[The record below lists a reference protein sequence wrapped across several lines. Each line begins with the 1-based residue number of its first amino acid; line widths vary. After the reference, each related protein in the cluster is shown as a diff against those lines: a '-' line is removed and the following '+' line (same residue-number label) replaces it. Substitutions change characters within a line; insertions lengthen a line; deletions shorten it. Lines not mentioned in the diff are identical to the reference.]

1 MTILVNAT
9 KNCQCIEVS
18 QASPWLVV
26 TTQPSRMV
34 WADGNSYDHIN
45 CANSFSADSL
55 ADFFCSMCCTCLPYC
70 FWIANLFLI
79 LLSPSKKHK
88 PLRGAF
94 IRLEASDKFRL
105 ICKSMFAC
113 MYPPN
118 SPCPSRCHHVFD
130 TLSTHKKGENLTILS
145 LLYGAGRSLSLE

>member
-1 MTILVNAT
+1 MQQKTANALKFRKQVHGSWLPPSPLGWCGLTAIVMTTSIAPTRSL
-9 KNCQCIEVS
+9 QI
-18 QASPWLVV
+18 
-26 TTQPSRMV
+26 V
-34 WADGNSYDHIN
+34 WQI
-45 CANSFSADSL
+45 
-55 ADFFCSMCCTCLPYC
+55 FFCSMCCTCLPYC